1 MRNASRFL
9 AILGV
14 AAVVIAVVTPA
25 SANCIPAKLAST
37 FNEQGYVY
45 IDMGPGVTNNQ
56 VAGGWWAAGSPTNNN
71 GTYGANEWL
80 FVDLGGKLSMQANL
94 GDARVNGC
102 PAGKLVVRLSTTT
115 ANPRFLTLTAVE
127 GAAGSTSAFDF
138 QFGRPTASI
147 IPSAP
152 LPRPHVVT
160 SGRAGGVVNLN
171 LSLDSTAAGNQGDS
185 AGAVTGYD
193 IVRAAGSDPGRGAA
207 GWTFVQTVGAAGGG
221 AVPSVPLTADCSN
234 PSQDQFF
241 ATRLNFADGQ
251 KSDTVS
257 DAFRVNC
264 NPALAEPRFNVV
276 PKKPTGPKKNG
287 TRQ

>member
-14 AAVVIAVVTPA
+14 AAVVIAVVTPV

-37 FNEQGYVY
+37 FNEQGYAY
-45 IDMGPGVTNNQ
+45 IDMGPGVSNTQ
-56 VAGGWWAAGSPTNNN
+56 VVGGFWAASAPTNNN

-115 ANPRFLTLTAVE
+115 ASPRFLTMTALE
-127 GAAGSTSAFDF
+127 GNCSSSSVFDF
-138 QFGRPTASI
+138 RCGRPTNSL

-152 LPRPHVVT
+152 IPRPQVT
-160 SGRAGGVVNLN
+160 SSGRAGGVVNLQVN
-171 LSLDSTAAGNQGDS
+171 LPSTAAGNQGDS
-185 AGAVTGYD
+185 AGAVSGYD
-193 IVRAAGSDPGRGAA
+193 IVRAAGSDPGRNAA
-207 GWTFVQTVGAAGGG
+207 GWTFVQNVPAAGG
-221 AVPSVPLTADCSN
+221 VPGTASFAADCSN

-241 ATRLNFADGQ
+241 ATRIVFGDGQ
-251 KSDTVS
+251 KADSVS
-257 DAFRVNC
+257 DSFRVNC

-276 PKKPTGPKKNG
+276 PKKPVGPKKVNN
-287 TRQ
+287 Q